1 MSSKRKIGK
10 KIYDIWDAFPTKAL
24 AKSYAKDFRKQGL
37 GNAVVKDLGKKAG
50 RLRYAIYVASK
61 KRKRR

>member
-1 MSSKRKIGK
+1 MSTRRKIGK

-24 AKSYAKDFRKQGL
+24 AKSYAKDFRSQGL

-50 RLRYAIYVASK
+50 RLRYAIFIRK
-61 KRKRR
+61 KGKGR